1 MASKLFRRM
10 VRAAVLLGGVAV
22 VAASSADAARP
33 VRRTTRPA
41 AARGFNLFAGA
52 VNVLMNVNRVQCNV
66 NNIGESCVDPT
77 NSPVVGGGFWPKGS
91 PNQYIFNSGLQVAAI
106 IPGTDQPGFNW
117 PGDTVGA
124 FFFDPRGD
132 QAHGEGRTN
141 VFNGLSNAD
150 LAEWPSAAYVRDT
163 TLFNAALIGRRTV
176 SQQDLWTRFWDG
188 NPTLSAGRQHSM
200 GILVEQR
207 ALAWNFPAG
216 NQDIVYF
223 LYRFINITARDASRY
238 ANLANYGYTAAD
250 IAEIVAI
257 ANEWQDRAEAAY
269 NVQIPDTGFAWTNM
283 FAAFAQDPDVGQA
296 GQNYSNAILPF
307 NIAMAY
313 KSDFREPTWQFPPDI
328 NGAPF
333 APAPGFEGVK
343 YLASPGNIG
352 IAMTGNTTNG
362 APFPDAVGVQR
373 LWRNLSGN
381 LLPTDGT
388 CSVPDPQT
396 RRFCYWAQVPADTRF
411 YESSGPFTMGP
422 GESAVI
428 VVAYVHAAPVQSY
441 PGMGSYSLTPF
452 IGGNMVPGFAIEGRR
467 LVTGQDTLR
476 AVDRAAGWI
485 SHSDANGDG
494 AITQNEVVT
503 VPRSLLNKSLVAQA
517 VFDARFLLPFAPE
530 VPEFY
535 LVAGDNEVTVAW
547 ARSVTD
553 GISGD
558 PFFAVASNP
567 ANALYDPNFREFDVE
582 GYRIWRGRTQA
593 QMEMI
598 AQFDYAG
605 TTITDYTGQFW
616 TTDYGNQCAPEL
628 GVVTT
633 CPVAFNPA
641 GSGPTWDIPLSGDII
656 QIPPGGRVQLAN
668 GTIYHVTADTVF
680 GLADTGIPFVFTDR
694 SVRNGFRYFYAVT
707 AFDIN
712 SVKSGPSSLESPLV
726 TKSVTPRAP
735 AANQQREIIST
746 ALIGGDGSVLT
757 VGDYPAIDPA
767 NGTFSGPMPP
777 ANGATFQFLGA
788 VFEALP
794 VGDVIV
800 RVDSMTSGYPTDLG
814 FGPSP
819 IVYVTLAA
827 GSDTVRA
834 SITQNTPS
842 FASHAND
849 YTYMEVFAPL
859 VRYDSTG
866 AREQGIDPT
875 NVRMPVQWRAAIS
888 PLAATS
894 GGVALEAGRF
904 GDAGTV
910 SQYIS
915 HSRWFDA
922 GGSEPAD
929 PTVRPIA
936 DSSKH
941 AGDLTGV
948 GRIYSPSS
956 YRQPFEGQASIGG
969 YLPVNTRFRN
979 YAYATAV
986 WYPADIYVTWG
997 AGGTITVRDST
1008 HRTNLPF
1015 RRDLAIG
1022 YGFVRGSAYAA
1033 AGITGAGLNA
1043 ADACGATCPPAANQ
1057 SPTRINY
1064 RHLYYINP
1072 VSGSRGIPTVNLQ
1085 SSAPTLD
1092 SLDFNGDGLFDA
1104 MGIVLVIN
1112 SEPFFMEMNAI
1123 PAAGTTW
1130 VLRAFGGDGL
1140 TATCTPTVDNAT
1152 DCSGYAWNPV
1162 GNERPMYAPGVA
1174 LRIRIEQRRGLAAGS
1189 GDLSRIHTVP
1199 DPYYVTNALEITA
1212 NTKVL
1217 RFVNLPDRAIIRI
1230 YSASG
1235 ILVNVINHNSP
1246 GGGGEVVWNLR
1257 NRNNQFVA
1265 SGVYFYHVE
1274 TPDGQERI
1282 GRFTVVNFAQ

>member
-10 VRAAVLLGGVAV
+10 ARAVFLLGGVALI
-22 VAASSADAARP
+22 AASSAEAARP

-106 IPGTDQPGFNW
+106 IPGSDQPGFTW

-141 VFNGLSNAD
+141 VFNGLSAAD
-150 LAEWPSAAYVRDT
+150 LAEWPSAAYIRDT

-188 NPTLSAGRQHSM
+188 NPNLSAGRQHSM

-207 ALAWNFPAG
+207 ALAWNFPSG

-238 ANLANYGYTAAD
+238 ANLANYGYTQAD
-250 IAEIVAI
+250 IDEIVAI

-307 NIAMAY
+307 NIALAY

-343 YLASPGNIG
+343 YLASPNNIG
-352 IAMTGNTTNG
+352 IAMSGNTTNG

-381 LLPTDGT
+381 LLPADGT
-388 CSVPDPQT
+388 CSVQFPQT
-396 RRFCYWAQVPADTRF
+396 RRFCFWAQVPADTRF
-411 YESSGPFTMGP
+411 FESSGPFTMGP

-441 PGMGSYSLTPF
+441 PGMGTYSLTPF
-452 IGGNMVPGFAIEGRR
+452 IGGNMVPGFAIEGSR
-467 LVTGQDTLR
+467 LVAGTDTLR
-476 AVDRAAGWI
+476 ALDRAAGWI
-485 SHSDANGDG
+485 SHSDVNGDG
-494 AITQNEVVT
+494 TITQDEVTT

-535 LVAGDNEVTVAW
+535 LVAGDNEVTIAW
-547 ARSVTD
+547 TRSVTETV
-553 GISGD
+553 GD
-558 PFFAVASNP
+558 PFFAVASDVT
-567 ANALYDPNFREFDVE
+567 NALYDPNFREFDVE

-598 AQFDYAG
+598 ASFDYAG

-616 TTDYGNQCAPEL
+616 TSDYGNQCAPEL
-628 GVVTT
+628 GITTT
-633 CPVAFNPA
+633 CPVAFNPN

-668 GTIYHVTADTVF
+668 GTIYHVTADTVS
-680 GLADTGIPFVFTDR
+680 GLNDTGVPFAFTDR

-707 AFDIN
+707 AVDVN

-726 TKSVTPRAP
+726 TKTVTPRAP
-735 AANQQREIIST
+735 SSNNQPAVFIT
-746 ALIGGDGSVLT
+746 GMFGNDGATQLDPSAEFP
-757 VGDYPAIDPA
+757 GIDPD
-767 NGTFSGPMPP
+767 NGTFNGPIPP
-777 ANGATFQFLGA
+777 VNNVDYGFLSFVA
-788 VFEALP
+788 EALP
-794 VGDVIV
+794 TGDFIARIDSLVAGFTGGIGTHPQLYVSFIAGADTFRTSFDINPPGFNAQPTVVNEFEGGLALVPFDVQRAQAVGISAAFAQSSRMPVLFTG
-800 RVDSMTSGYPTDLG
+800 RTSAL
-814 FGPSP
+814 S
-819 IVYVTLAA
+819 
-827 GSDTVRA
+827 
-834 SITQNTPS
+834 NTPS
-842 FASHAND
+842 V
-849 YTYMEVFAPL
+849 TL
-859 VRYDSTG
+859 T
-866 AREQGIDPT
+866 Q
-875 NVRMPVQWRAAIS
+875 
-888 PLAATS
+888 
-894 GGVALEAGRF
+894 GRF
-904 GDAGTV
+904 SVGGQA
-910 SQYIS
+910 SRYLMR
-915 HSRWFDA
+915 SRWFD
-922 GGSEPAD
+922 GTSEPPD
-929 PTVRPIA
+929 PTINFNA
-936 DSSKH
+936 SAANT
-941 AGDLTGV
+941 AGQLTGV
-948 GRIYSPSS
+948 TRIWAPQS
-956 YRQPFEGQASIGG
+956 YRQPTANVNLLFRGYGYALAS
-969 YLPVNTRFRN
+969 
-979 YAYATAV
+979 
-986 WYPADIYVTWG
+986 WYPADFVITWG
-997 AGGTITVRDST
+997 AGGTVTVRDST
-1008 HRTNLPF
+1008 HRVNLPF
-1015 RRDLAIG
+1015 RRDLGAG
-1022 YGFVRGSAYAA
+1022 YGFLNMSALAA
-1033 AGITGAGLNA
+1033 AGVTAGELADGTG
-1043 ADACGATCPPAANQ
+1043 
-1057 SPTRINY
+1057 SPTTSTASY
-1064 RHLYYINP
+1064 HALYAIAP
-1072 VSGSRGIPTVNLQ
+1072 VCTPDWWDITCAPLQ
-1085 SSAPTLD
+1085 SSAAIQPLD
-1092 SLDFNGDGLFDA
+1092 MTGDGLADGN
-1104 MGIVLVIN
+1104 GIVFVIN
-1112 SEPFFMEMNAI
+1112 GEAWWMEMSAL
-1123 PAAGTTW
+1123 PAAGTVW
-1130 VLRAFGGDGL
+1130 RLRAVGGAGL
-1140 TATCTPTVDNAT
+1140 TATCTPALPAGNAFYSTPPT
-1152 DCSGYAWNPV
+1152 DCANYNYVPATSTRTGYP
-1162 GNERPMYAPGVA
+1162 PGLQYV
-1174 LRIRIEQRRGLAAGS
+1174 IRVSQGFQLASSS

-1199 DPYYVTNALEITA
+1199 DPYYVTNQLEITA

-1217 RFVNLPDRAIIRI
+1217 RFVNLPDRAVIRI
-1230 YSASG
+1230 YSTSG
-1235 ILVNVINHNSP
+1235 ILVNVLNHNDP
-1246 GGGGEVVWNLR
+1246 AGGGELVWNLR

-1274 TPDGQERI
+1274 TPDGREKI